1 MSQLSKLSVGAT
13 SLVCALL
20 VVSAS
25 GCFGSSDP
33 NRVGVYGTVKLD
45 GTPVPEGT
53 ISFIP
58 EQSTQGPTAGAQLTK
73 GTYSITQSGPA
84 IGKYRVEIKSMR
96 KTGKKIEAGTPAP
109 PGTMMDEIEQ
119 YIPAKYNTK
128 SELVFEFK
136 RGNNKADFDL
146 TSK

>member
-1 MSQLSKLSVGAT
+1 MSYVRSLRLGAT
-13 SLVCALL
+13 SVVGILL
-20 VVSAS
+20 VLLVP
-25 GCFGSSDP
+25 GCFGFSDP
-33 NRVGVYGTVKLD
+33 NHVGVYGTVKLD
-45 GTPVPEGT
+45 GTPIPEGT
-53 ISFIP
+53 VSFIP
-58 EQSTQGPTAGAQLTK
+58 GPATKGPTAGAPIAK
-73 GTYSITQSGPA
+73 GAYNISRSGPA
-84 IGKYRVEIKSMR
+84 IGKYRIEIKAMR
-96 KTGKKIEAGTPAP
+96 KTGKKVEAGTPAP

>member
-1 MSQLSKLSVGAT
+1 MSQLRTLRFGAT
-13 SLVCALL
+13 SVVCTLLALF
-20 VVSAS
+20 VA

-33 NRVGVYGTVKLD
+33 NRVSVYGTVKLD
-45 GTPVPEGT
+45 GTPLPEGAVA
-53 ISFIP
+53 FIP
-58 EQSTQGPTAGAQLTK
+58 EPTTKGPTAGASIAK

-84 IGKYRVEIKSMR
+84 IGKYRIEIKAMR
-96 KTGKKIEAGTPAP
+96 KTGKKVEAGTPAP